1 MGFITSYDK
10 MDTYSIYPNP
20 QSTETSQNPSRTPT
34 RQSSVSSSSSK
45 NSLSSLQQALQ
56 SYPAAAAAATNTS
69 TSTSTTTTTAP
80 ASHTKFPSAAH
91 PIDPL
96 SRDYPKP
103 TEELNVREALDRKP
117 RKWTLAH
124 YIKETPVL
132 DFEEAREK
140 DRERIAREREERKQ
154 ELLHAKEELRRM
166 MLPK

>member
-69 TSTSTTTTTAP
+69 TSTSTTTTAP

-166 MLPK
+166 SLPK